1 MQEGGS
7 FNCFCVFVSGFSIF
21 RLLDKMLRH
30 AKTLPQLGDSEELE
44 KLIREAGELSIVESY
59 YDQGNWC
66 CIFEKIAPCI

>member
-44 KLIREAGELSIVESY
+44 KLISRRGTQRLDV
-59 YDQGNWC
+59 GRLK
-66 CIFEKIAPCI
+66 KIQEDKQNENTND

>member
-30 AKTLPQLGDSEELE
+30 AKMLPQLGDSEELE
-44 KLIREAGELSIVESY
+44 KLISRRGTQRLDV
-59 YDQGNWC
+59 GRLK
-66 CIFEKIAPCI
+66 KIQEDKQNENTND